1 MARDDVLIAVERE
14 FELLGCDELDVRG
27 EELRAVL
34 LWRAL
39 QFSELGYD
47 RRTAV
52 ELADSPADLGQAR
65 KLVGTGCRPELSL
78 QILR

>member
-1 MARDDVLIAVERE
+1 VYKDELLTAVERE

-27 EELRAVL
+27 EEPRAVL

-39 QFSELGYD
+39 QFSDLGFD

-65 KLVGTGCRPELSL
+65 KLVGTGCTPDLSL
-78 QILR
+78 RILR